1 MIYVVDK
8 LINDE
13 WYYEGEGNVDY
24 VNKMIKF
31 YTLEKGIL
39 IQITEVR

>member
-13 WYYEGEGNVDY
+13 WYYEGEGNINY

-31 YTLEKGIL
+31 YTLEQGIL
-39 IQITEVR
+39 IQATEIR